1 MRTVVLSFVLSL
13 LWSSPVAAQFAVV
26 VDDSGVLVGSVFGED
41 RVLVE
46 LDGVLAKA
54 DIDPVFGEYVP
65 VSLATQDIFYRN
77 AVCNSPQVRSTAA
90 EAGLLVAT
98 GSQWG
103 VTGQDAN
110 PVGFGFLSQR
120 NGAGNCQSISP
131 PAGLLLY
138 EIDSID
144 TQLGFDP
151 PLTVEIR
158 DAGDLNGDGVA
169 DIVDV
174 TILRRQLAGLTVNL

>member
-1 MRTVVLSFVLSL
+1 ML
-13 LWSSPVAAQFAVV
+13 
-26 VDDSGVLVGSVFGED
+26 
-41 RVLVE
+41 
-46 LDGVLAKA
+46 
-54 DIDPVFGEYVP
+54 GEYLPVP
-65 VSLATQDIFYRN
+65 LATQDIFYRN
-77 AVCNSPQVRSTAA
+77 AVCNSPQVLSTAA

-103 VTGQDAN
+103 VTGEDAS

-120 NGAGNCQSISP
+120 NGAGTCQSISP

-144 TQLGFDP
+144 AQPGFDP

-158 DAGDLNGDGVA
+158 EAGD
-169 DIVDV
+169 
-174 TILRRQLAGLTVNL
+174 